1 MHRNQEVVVE
11 PARGSGLAD
20 WSKVY
25 LLSFYGDLGLM
36 APVNEVVQALG
47 HLRRETLLIGRLEG
61 RPAGVVALFRTP
73 GVLGVYCV
81 GTLPEFRGRGVAET
95 LLESA
100 RRIGVSEDRRMVI
113 QTIRSDGYEA
123 YYLRRGFKTLYLK
136 ALLSKEKAGK
146 GDSEG

>member
-1 MHRNQEVVVE
+1 M
-11 PARGSGLAD
+11 
-20 WSKVY
+20 
-25 LLSFYGDLGLM
+25 
-36 APVNEVVQALG
+36 
-47 HLRRETLLIGRLEG
+47 
-61 RPAGVVALFRTP
+61 
-73 GVLGVYCV
+73 
-81 GTLPEFRGRGVAET
+81 
-95 LLESA
+95 LESA